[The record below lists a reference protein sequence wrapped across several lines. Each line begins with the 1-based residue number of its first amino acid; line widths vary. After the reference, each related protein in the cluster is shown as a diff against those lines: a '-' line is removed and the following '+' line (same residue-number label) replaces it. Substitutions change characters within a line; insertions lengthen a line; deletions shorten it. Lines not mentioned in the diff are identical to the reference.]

1 MRNWGFIG
9 AFLDVKFDHFQDL
22 IRGQGNY
29 MKDVKSERRGSLMFL
44 ADRIIFSLLTLQTA
58 RTKQLFYREI
68 FNDG

>member
-68 FNDG
+68 FNSG